1 MYGYPFITPENSD
14 FSLARLGGIL
24 IFHSLYLDFHNNVS
38 HQNLVNTKKIGNNGG
53 NDEGSGNSHG
63 DRSSDHEN
71 VFHRNAKGAVTGGF
85 MGVFFGMSAQS
96 PFESSSCQNESSSA
110 DRVKLFVDKNKF
122 VLSQSL
128 SNIKQQ
134 HRLEKSGNM
143 FNGKLYDEKNLR
155 TVKVDPTKLHCEL
168 KNSSETSFSSTSPV
182 MTCGAKVVANVK
194 EAVTKDS
201 RIDTEMKHTTSKPLS
216 PLLKTEIPQR
226 NDFSDATKC
235 IR

>member
-1 MYGYPFITPENSD
+1 M
-14 FSLARLGGIL
+14 IL
-24 IFHSLYLDFHNNVS
+24 IFHSLYLDLYNNAS
-38 HQNLVNTKKIGNNGG
+38 HQNLANTKKVGNKGGNN
-53 NDEGSGNSHG
+53 EGSGNGNG

-71 VFHRNAKGAVTGGF
+71 VFHRNTMGAVTGGF

-201 RIDTEMKHTTSKPLS
+201 GIVTQIEHTTSKS
-216 PLLKTEIPQR
+216 PSPALKNKIPQR
-226 NDFSDATKC
+226 NDLSDARKC

>member
-1 MYGYPFITPENSD
+1 
-14 FSLARLGGIL
+14 
-24 IFHSLYLDFHNNVS
+24 
-38 HQNLVNTKKIGNNGG
+38 
-53 NDEGSGNSHG
+53 
-63 DRSSDHEN
+63 
-71 VFHRNAKGAVTGGF
+71 

-182 MTCGAKVVANVK
+182 MSV
-194 EAVTKDS
+194 
-201 RIDTEMKHTTSKPLS
+201 
-216 PLLKTEIPQR
+216 
-226 NDFSDATKC
+226 F
-235 IR
+235 